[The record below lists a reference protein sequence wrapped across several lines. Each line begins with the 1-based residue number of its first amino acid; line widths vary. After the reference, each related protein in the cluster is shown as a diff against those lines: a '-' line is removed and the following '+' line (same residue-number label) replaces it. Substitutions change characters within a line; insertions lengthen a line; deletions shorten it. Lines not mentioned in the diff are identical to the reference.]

1 VVYHLIKKTIKD
13 VANKAGVSIATVSRV
28 INEVS
33 SVTPEM
39 RSKVWEAIGELDFR
53 PNQLA
58 QGLKSDITHTI
69 GVIISDISNPFFMS
83 IIREIEKKINEVGYN
98 LLIVSS
104 ADDPEK
110 ERKDIKT
117 IIEKRVDGII
127 ISSTGQNEDYLSSIV
142 ELGVPV
148 IIIDRKPFRNK
159 FDAVYVDKALA
170 MYEIANYLLTKGH
183 RRISIVMGPRY
194 IMSNFDRF
202 SGYAR
207 CMQAA
212 NILLDND
219 LIIYGEFSEAFGR
232 LALNNI
238 IKMKNRPTAIIS
250 SSVQITR
257 GILMEA
263 KELGLSIPD
272 DFSLVSYGNIEMST
286 LISPSLTYV
295 ESLNEKIGAVA
306 GDLILNR
313 IKDPEGNLEQKVF
326 ESKLILGDSVK
337 EFVSKAP

>member
-1 VVYHLIKKTIKD
+1 MSKETIKD
-13 VANKAGVSIATVSRV
+13 VASKAGVSIATVSRV
-28 INEVS
+28 INNIS
-33 SVTPEM
+33 SVTPEI
-39 RSKVWEAIGELDFR
+39 RSKVWKAIGELDFR

-58 QGLKSDITHTI
+58 RGLKNDVTHTI
-69 GVIISDISNPFFMS
+69 GVIVSDISNPFFMS
-83 IIREIEKKINEVGYN
+83 IIREIEKKINEVGYT

-117 IIEKRVDGII
+117 MIEKRVDGIV
-127 ISSTGQNEDYLSSIV
+127 ISSTGKNEDYLSSIV

-148 IIIDRKPFRNK
+148 IIIDRKPFKNK

-170 MYEIANYLLTKGH
+170 MYEITNYLLNKGH

-212 NILLDND
+212 NMLLDND
-219 LIIYGEFSEAFGR
+219 LIIYGEFTEAFGR
-232 LALNNI
+232 LALNDI

-250 SSVQITR
+250 GSVQITR
-257 GILMEA
+257 GILIEA
-263 KELGLSIPD
+263 KELGISIPG

-286 LISPSLTYV
+286 LISPSITYV

-306 GDLILNR
+306 GELILNR
-313 IKDPEGNLEQKVF
+313 IKNPEGKLEQMVF
-326 ESKLILGDSVK
+326 ESRLILGDSVK